1 MLVLAFGRMP
11 TLRTFVLDKCAQG
24 AEAYGLISQLKAAL
38 LPEESRKLELSTVT
52 QQLEEALA
60 ARHAL
65 LQENANR
72 PGATA
77 STIVAALL
85 KERSML
91 ASATGKSSDSAG
103 VSYGLEGDM
112 PLPSVS
118 ASEAAILKSSEF
130 RAICTALAS
139 IDVSTLDGAREA
151 LLSGFNGKCV
161 VAVRTL
167 CSTARMGDPI
177 AKRHPTL
184 GILNGL
190 RSARIDY
197 FNFSLRVNVTTQ
209 QVPFRMTKYHFATV
223 HSTDLLDAFL
233 RFDFDQMD
241 WIAAPH
247 GLQGY
252 RQYSNGWIAPIV
264 TDSRDYFC
272 QPELM
277 REFGKFG
284 DRLFRALGC
293 TVTSA
298 IDGFTFDKLCDFF
311 AEHLSMARRLV
322 TLEEQYAW
330 LQNAVN
336 NFKAALIQI
345 GTSLREKV
353 YSADPASVVL
363 TEVLLPRSAECIQAC
378 LLAEEQLEIGTD
390 QRQNLAHVF
399 TIPSSSQTPVSDSL
413 PLLSQRAVKGK
424 TQRPK
429 EFSEPTKGPAKKA
442 KAKAAVAP
450 AAPAHYETESAAEP
464 GSLVHS
470 WTYTSDRKYLL
481 ISGRVWN
488 VEALAK
494 HLKVQ
499 RNAVCWPFLLAYGS
513 HKNRPARCDQWGKP
527 GHKTSDDSAHKIPG
541 YPRGLDLA
549 ALTPKFS
556 RLASAHD
563 KEVAKVIK
571 PVHARGKGKGK
582 GRGGRGRGRGRAA
595 RGGDAAA
602 AIPSEDDIFDWIPC
616 GDTGG
621 GCSYDDEQGN
631 EVPTML

>member
-1 MLVLAFGRMP
+1 MLASGRMP
-11 TLRTFVLDKCAQG
+11 TLKKFILDKCAQG

-38 LPEESRKLELSTVT
+38 LPEECKKLELSTVA

-60 ARHAL
+60 TRLAL
-65 LQENANR
+65 LQENANQ

-91 ASATGKSSDSAG
+91 VSATGKSSEGSSG
-103 VSYGLEGDM
+103 GHGQEGDM
-112 PLPSVS
+112 PLPNAT
-118 ASEAAILKSSEF
+118 ASEAAILKSPEF
-130 RAICTALAS
+130 RAVCTALSS

-151 LLSGFNGKCV
+151 LLCGFNGKCV

-177 AKRHPTL
+177 AKRHPAL

-197 FNFSLRVNVTTQ
+197 FNFSLRVNLATQ
-209 QVPFRMTKYHFATV
+209 QVPFRMTKYYFATV
-223 HSTDLLDAFL
+223 HSTELLDAFL
-233 RFDFDQMD
+233 SFDFEQMD

-252 RQYSNGWIAPIV
+252 RQYSNGWVAPIT
-264 TDSRDYFC
+264 TDPRDYFC

-293 TVTSA
+293 TVAST
-298 IDGFTFDKLCDFF
+298 INGFTFDKLCDFF

-322 TLEEQYAW
+322 TLEEQYSW

-353 YSADPASVVL
+353 YSADPASVTL
-363 TEVLLPRSAECIQAC
+363 TEVLLSRSAECIQAC
-378 LLAEEQLEIGTD
+378 LLAEQQLEIGTD

-413 PLLSQRAVKGK
+413 PLLSQRTVRGK

-429 EFSEPTKGPAKKA
+429 ELAESEKANSKKA
-442 KAKAAVAP
+442 KGKAAVITP
-450 AAPAHYETESAAEP
+450 TQYESESAAEP

-499 RNAVCWPFLLAYGS
+499 RGAVCWPFLLAYGS

-541 YPRGLDLA
+541 HPRGLDLA

-556 RLASAHD
+556 RPASAHD
-563 KEVAKVIK
+563 KEVAKVVK

-602 AIPSEDDIFDWIPC
+602 AVPSEDDILDWVPC
-616 GDTGG
+616 GDAGEEC
-621 GCSYDDEQGN
+621 GCDGDQGN
-631 EVPTML
+631 GVPIML